1 MRGVHFEVTRTQGA
15 DEFKAK
21 LNAFIT
27 RKTRPKLLIS
37 DNAQV
42 FKTTAKWIK
51 GIRKS
56 EKVQD
61 YLAKQEISWI
71 FNLSK
76 SPWWGSMYERLLK
89 DLKRAMYKTVGKSL
103 LSFEHF
109 ETIVMDIERHMNH
122 RPLTYV
128 EGDNEG
134 SQVLTPSIILWGK
147 NCNILEEADTDE
159 SDCAKIQRRLR
170 NAKEHAWQ
178 RWKKEYLHS
187 LMGVHRIT
195 KTNPCV
201 PKLGEIVLVIGEE
214 KNRGKWKKAK
224 VINLIKGR
232 DGVIRGVTLLQ
243 KGHTIERP
251 LQAVCPLEIRSWAA
265 DEKAKE
271 EVASVKH
278 NEERQKRNSAMNAA
292 AKTKIMMEDNESD

>member
-1 MRGVHFEVTRTQGA
+1 MRGVHFEITQTQGA

-27 RKTRPKLLIS
+27 RKTRPKLLVS

-42 FKTTAKWIK
+42 FKTTANWIRN
-51 GIRKS
+51 IRKS
-56 EKVQD
+56 ESLQD
-61 YLAKQEISWI
+61 YLARQEISWR

-76 SPWWGSMYERLLK
+76 SPWWGSMYERLIK
-89 DLKRAMYKTVGKSL
+89 DLKRALYKTVGKLL

-109 ETIVMDIERHMNH
+109 GTIVMDIERHMNN

-128 EGDNEG
+128 EGDNEE
-134 SQVLTPSIILWGK
+134 SQVLTPSMIMWGK
-147 NCNILEEADTDE
+147 NCHILEEVDVDE
-159 SDCAKIQRRLR
+159 SDCTKIQRRLR
-170 NAKEHAWQ
+170 NAREHVWQ

-195 KTNPCV
+195 KTNSCI
-201 PKLGEIVLVIGEE
+201 PKPGEIVLVIGEE
-214 KNRGKWKKAK
+214 KNRGKWKKGK
-224 VINLIKGR
+224 VINLIKGK
-232 DGVIRGVTLLQ
+232 DEVVRGVTLLH

-251 LQAVCPLEIRSWAA
+251 LQAVCPLEIRSCVT

-271 EVASVKH
+271 EVTNVKH
-278 NEERQKRNSAMNAA
+278 HEKRQKRDSALNAA
-292 AKTKIMMEDNESD
+292 MKTKIMMEEIESD